1 MGFFLVCLAKFA
13 LPLLEFWP
21 DSEKCRWM
29 IECVWRWCG
38 DRKKK
43 FAMILI
49 LILIF
54 DDTQSS
60 EQTKLISCVFISA
73 YDSCV
78 ADKKIR
84 GKCVRRLVS
93 LNIRSKTREF
103 STSAMVRFSLSIS
116 IYQSLAALL
125 GESRRNSDSNLN
137 FCLFAKTNSVSLQ
150 LIGDWF
156 GVGPWLYCT
165 MFESFPCGDVGVDIL
180 AE

>member
-38 DRKKK
+38 DREKK

-103 STSAMVRFSLSIS
+103 FQHFSNGAIFSIYFYIS
-116 IYQSLAALL
+116 IIGSTF
-125 GESRRNSDSNLN
+125 GRIPSKFRFE
-137 FCLFAKTNSVSLQ
+137 FEFLFV
-150 LIGDWF
+150 
-156 GVGPWLYCT
+156 C
-165 MFESFPCGDVGVDIL
+165 
-180 AE
+180 